1 MALFFDEKKCTLCGQ
16 CVESCPF
23 NALSINNGRVEVGA
37 SCKMCRLCLKKCPED
52 AVSILEDEKKTV
64 DKNAYKGVM
73 VYVELDGG
81 HIHPVVLEL
90 IGKAREL
97 AAKVGHPVYAV
108 CVGGS
113 GGAASAS
120 VSELTDCTSCGSA
133 SEAIASEASSS
144 ASEVI
149 SSEASARAS
158 EVIGSEASARASE
171 GIASEASAI
180 AAAHGLLAYGV
191 DKVFVYSHEALSH
204 FRVDVYANVIADC
217 IQRVK
222 PSVVLVGATS
232 VGRSLAPRLATRF
245 RTGLTADCTQLE
257 MKENTDLVQIR
268 PAFGGNIMA
277 QIITPN
283 TRPQFA
289 TVRYKV
295 MDRAH
300 KVDQSQGEV
309 VVCDI
314 PDHGLDSGIRVLKT
328 RVLEKHKGIEDEDVL
343 VVAGKGVK
351 TKKDL
356 EMLEQLALALGGQL
370 ASTRPLVES
379 GWTHYTKQIGLSGR
393 TVKPKLIITCGVS
406 GAIQFTAG
414 MNGAECIVAINT
426 DPEAPIFKIANYC
439 IVDDL
444 YNIIPGLLKKVQ
456 GKESE
461 V

>member
-16 CVESCPF
+16 CVEGCPF

-37 SCKMCRLCLKKCPED
+37 SCKMCRLCLKKCPEN

-64 DKNAYKGVM
+64 DKDAYKGVM

-81 HIHPVVLEL
+81 DIHPVVLEL

-108 CVGGS
+108 CVGGPGGDPSACGSELAGSAAGPS
-113 GGAASAS
+113 GREPIDSAASANG
-120 VSELTDCTSCGSA
+120 SELAGSAAGPSGREPIGSAASACGSELA
-133 SEAIASEASSS
+133 ES
-144 ASEVI
+144 AS
-149 SSEASARAS
+149 
-158 EVIGSEASARASE
+158 G
-171 GIASEASAI
+171 AI

-191 DKVFVYSHEALSH
+191 DKVFVYSHEELSH
-204 FRVDVYANVIADC
+204 FRVDAYVNMIADC
-217 IQRVK
+217 IRRVK

-295 MDRAH
+295 MDRAQ
-300 KVDQSQGEV
+300 KVDQPQGEV

-356 EMLEQLALALGGQL
+356 EMLEQLAMALGGQL

-444 YNIIPGLLKKVQ
+444 YTIIPDLLAKVQ